1 MSVLLSTW
9 TRVGVLSFAA
19 TLASALPVAA
29 VAQYQQTPPASQ
41 RPMPE
46 GEQDEQEQEGEAP
59 KAEYSKEFKK
69 KAGPVQEA
77 VNEKKWTEVLEKLP
91 ELEAIESPTRD
102 DLKAIATWRLQ
113 ATQGVGD
120 EEAFAAAMEKFLA
133 EGFADEQSAP
143 QLHRNLAAHYSR
155 KQDREKTL
163 LHFQQYV
170 DGTPNAEG
178 EDLATL
184 GALHQQSNH
193 CPQAVEYFGKA
204 IEASNKAN
212 QKPKEQW
219 FQTQDRCFIEMNDDA
234 GRLKNLEALL
244 LAYPNKEYYSRVVA
258 LYGKQS
264 QNDRTV
270 MLNAYRLAISDPQGG
285 LSTVGEYISYAD
297 TAMNAGSPGE
307 AVRALERG
315 MKEGIVPKAG
325 TNQQTLTQAKNAV
338 NQDKK
343 SLPGE
348 AASAAKNAKGEVAV
362 KVGLGFYSTGDFQQA
377 AQLTKSGIAKGG
389 VERVDDANLLLGA
402 SLMELGR
409 RDEARSAFEAA
420 SAAAPEGSP
429 MKRIAELWLA
439 RAARAEMST
448 VETPT
453 EPAPTAGE
461 AGGGR

>member
-1 MSVLLSTW
+1 MSVLLATW
-9 TRVGVLSFAA
+9 TRAGVVGIAA
-19 TLASALPVAA
+19 TLASGLPVAA

-41 RPMPE
+41 RPAPE
-46 GEQDEQEQEGEAP
+46 QQQEGQEQEGEAP
-59 KAEYSKEFKK
+59 KAEYSKEFRKQ
-69 KAGPVQEA
+69 AGKVQEA
-77 VNEKKWTEVLEKLP
+77 VNEKKWTEVLEMLP

-120 EEAFAAAMEKFLA
+120 EEAFAAATEKFLA

-170 DGTPNAEG
+170 DGTPDVEA

-184 GALHQQSNH
+184 GALHQQSGH
-193 CPQAVEYFGKA
+193 CPQAVQYFGKA
-204 IEASNKAN
+204 IEAAAAAN
-212 QKPKEQW
+212 QKPKQAW
-219 FQTQDRCFIEMNDDA
+219 FQTQDRCFVEMKDDA

-244 LAYPNKEYYSRVVA
+244 LQYPDKEYYSRVVA

-270 MLNAYRLAISDPQGG
+270 MLNAYRLAVSDPQGG

-315 MKEGIVPKAG
+315 MKDGIVPSAG

-343 SLPGE
+343 SLPAE

-362 KVGLGFYSTGDFQQA
+362 KVGLGFFSTGDFQQA
-377 AQLTKSGIAKGG
+377 AELTRSGIEKGG
-389 VERVDDANLLLGA
+389 VERLDDANLLLGA

-409 RDEARSAFEAA
+409 RDEARTAFEAA
-420 SAAAPEGSP
+420 SAAAQEGSP
-429 MKRIAELWLA
+429 MKRIAQLWLA
-439 RAARAEMST
+439 RAARAETPT
-448 VETPT
+448 VATPT
-453 EPAPTAGE
+453 EPAPTAGDG
-461 AGGGR
+461 GGGR